1 VFKERGIVMKVKA
14 FIERGNDGSY
24 GVYVDLEDNR
34 LNYGIIG
41 EGKTVTEAIDD
52 FRNSYKE
59 MKELYISENKSFE
72 EAEFEFKYDTASFL
86 AYYSNVLSL
95 AGLGRLT
102 GIAQGQLSHYVTGRR
117 KPSPKTTKKIE
128 DSLHKLGADMLQL
141 ELTN

>member
-1 VFKERGIVMKVKA
+1 MKVKA
-14 FIERGNDGSY
+14 IIERGKDGSY
-24 GVYVDLEDNR
+24 GVYVDLEDNT

-41 EGKTVTEAIDD
+41 DGNTVKDAIDD
-52 FRNSYKE
+52 FYNSYSE
-59 MKELYISENKSFE
+59 MKELYNSEKKFFK

-117 KPSPKTTKKIE
+117 KPSPKTVQKIE
-128 DSLHKLGADMLQL
+128 RSLHKFADEMSHVQL
-141 ELTN
+141 V